1 MNKMKKPKSSK
12 FNAPMITI

>member
-12 FNAPMITI
+12 YNAPMITI